1 MEKQNV
7 QKLYRTYYNLL
18 IAQNLW
24 QAHYQVLSIVF
35 RKEFI
40 ALNVNTDMMIKIV
53 KLAETIIIIAIE
65 YVNFK
70 YNLIENKCLCC
81 HKNY

>member
-35 RKEFI
+35 LKEFM

>member
-35 RKEFI
+35 LKEFM

-53 KLAETIIIIAIE
+53 KLAESIIIIAIE

>member
-53 KLAETIIIIAIE
+53 KLAESIIIIAIE

>member
-35 RKEFI
+35 LKEFK